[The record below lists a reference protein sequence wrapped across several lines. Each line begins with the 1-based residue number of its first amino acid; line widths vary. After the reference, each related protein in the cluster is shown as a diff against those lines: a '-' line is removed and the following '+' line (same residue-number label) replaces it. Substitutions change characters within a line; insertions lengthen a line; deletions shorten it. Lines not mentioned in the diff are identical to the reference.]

1 MKIKKNTNVY
11 LMRRKS
17 ILEDKLNDLFSPA
30 LNEYLNI
37 YLTYCEESFVDLI
50 VLLVRETV
58 AEDIP
63 FEKQD
68 FSHFII
74 YTEIGEYIKSN
85 YQSRITEYYFRRK
98 TYL

>member
-1 MKIKKNTNVY
+1 MDQRTKNY
-11 LMRRKS
+11 LARR
-17 ILEDKLNDLFSPA
+17 IGIIEDKLNELFSPA

-37 YLTYCEESFVDLI
+37 YLFYCEESFVDLI
-50 VLLVRETV
+50 VLLLRETV

-74 YTEIGEYIKSN
+74 YTEIGEYIKNN
-85 YQSRITEYYFRRK
+85 YQTRITEYYFKRK
-98 TYL
+98 NIL

>member
-1 MKIKKNTNVY
+1 MDQRTTNF
-11 LMRRKS
+11 LTRR
-17 ILEDKLNDLFSPA
+17 IGVLEDKLNELFSPA

-50 VLLVRETV
+50 VLLLRETV

-68 FSHFII
+68 FAHFII

-85 YQSRITEYYFRRK
+85 YQSRITEYYFQRK
-98 TYL
+98 AYL

>member
-1 MKIKKNTNVY
+1 MDQRTTNF
-11 LMRRKS
+11 LTRR
-17 ILEDKLNDLFSPA
+17 IGVLEDKLNELFSPG

-50 VLLVRETV
+50 VLLLRETV

-68 FSHFII
+68 FAHFII

-85 YQSRITEYYFRRK
+85 YQSRITEYYFQRK
-98 TYL
+98 AYL

>member
-1 MKIKKNTNVY
+1 MDQRTTNF
-11 LMRRKS
+11 LTRR
-17 ILEDKLNDLFSPA
+17 IGVLEDKLNELFSPA

-50 VLLVRETV
+50 VLLLRETV
-58 AEDIP
+58 TEDIP

-68 FSHFII
+68 FAHFII

-85 YQSRITEYYFRRK
+85 YQSRITEYYFQRK
-98 TYL
+98 AYL

>member
-1 MKIKKNTNVY
+1 MDQRTKNY
-11 LMRRKS
+11 LARR
-17 ILEDKLNDLFSPA
+17 IDIIEEKLNELFSPA

-50 VLLVRETV
+50 VLLLRETV
-58 AEDIP
+58 TEDIP

-74 YTEIGEYIKSN
+74 YTEIGEYIKNN
-85 YQSRITEYYFRRK
+85 YQTRITEYYFNRK
-98 TYL
+98 AYL

>member
-1 MKIKKNTNVY
+1 MDQRTTNF
-11 LMRRKS
+11 LTRR
-17 ILEDKLNDLFSPA
+17 IGVLEDKLNELFSPG

-68 FSHFII
+68 FAHFII

-85 YQSRITEYYFRRK
+85 YQSRITEYYFQRK
-98 TYL
+98 AYL

>member
-1 MKIKKNTNVY
+1 MNDNTTKY
-11 LMRRKS
+11 LTRRIG
-17 ILEDKLNDLFSPA
+17 ILEDKLDHLFSPE

-50 VLLVRETV
+50 VLLLKETV

-68 FSHFII
+68 FTHFII
-74 YTEIGEYIKSN
+74 YTEIGEYIKNN
-85 YQSRITEYYFRRK
+85 YQTRIIEYYFQRK
-98 TYL
+98 AYL

>member
-1 MKIKKNTNVY
+1 MDQRTTNY
-11 LMRRKS
+11 LARR
-17 ILEDKLNDLFSPA
+17 IGIIEDKLNDLFSPE
-30 LNEYLNI
+30 LYEYLNI

-50 VLLVRETV
+50 VLLVKETV

-68 FSHFII
+68 FAHFII

-85 YQSRITEYYFRRK
+85 YQSRITEYYFHRK
-98 TYL
+98 AYL

>member
-1 MKIKKNTNVY
+1 MNDNTTKY
-11 LMRRKS
+11 LTRRIG
-17 ILEDKLNDLFSPA
+17 ILEDKLDHLFSPE

-50 VLLVRETV
+50 VLLLKETV

-68 FSHFII
+68 FTHFII
-74 YTEIGEYIKSN
+74 YTEIGEYIKNN
-85 YQSRITEYYFRRK
+85 YQTRITEYYFHRK
-98 TYL
+98 AYL

>member
-1 MKIKKNTNVY
+1 MDQRTTNFLV
-11 LMRRKS
+11 RR
-17 ILEDKLNDLFSPA
+17 IGVLEDKLNELFSPA

-50 VLLVRETV
+50 VLLLRETV
-58 AEDIP
+58 TEDIP

-68 FSHFII
+68 FAHFII

-85 YQSRITEYYFRRK
+85 YQSRITEYYFQRK
-98 TYL
+98 AYL

>member
-1 MKIKKNTNVY
+1 MDQRTTNF
-11 LMRRKS
+11 LTRR
-17 ILEDKLNDLFSPA
+17 IGVLEDKLNDLFSPE

-50 VLLVRETV
+50 VLLLRETV

-68 FSHFII
+68 FAHFII
-74 YTEIGEYIKSN
+74 YTEIGEYIKNN
-85 YQSRITEYYFRRK
+85 YQPRITEYYFHRK
-98 TYL
+98 AYL